1 MGFFDKAFKLA
12 KDAGTVVANGIAE
25 KASEISAK
33 RAEYE
38 CRSDGE
44 LLRIV
49 HSGNGVFSN
58 SGTEKGIAYKLL
70 IERGYSQEEI
80 KSRSS

>member
-1 MGFFDKAFKLA
+1 MGFFDKAFKFA
-12 KDAGTVVANGIAE
+12 KDAGTVVSNSIAE

-33 RAEYE
+33 MAEYE
-38 CRSDGE
+38 PKSDDE
-44 LLRIV
+44 LFRIV
-49 HSGNGVFSN
+49 HSGSGFFSN

-80 KSRSS
+80 KERTS